1 MPPFFFPFRSSFV
14 FLSTHNQT
22 TFFQRMLAF
31 SSRIN
36 RFLPF
41 VFLIFFACNNSRDFE
56 LVPSDA
62 KVVMAVDF
70 KNVALNA
77 LSFDNLFSQSPDSAS
92 KPKEGDIAFDK
103 TGIDYM
109 RQGLAFQRAGS
120 SYQERIYLIVPISDK
135 DEFFDFCKTIDST
148 AVRSKSYEMEWIT
161 GQNITF
167 GVKDKTA
174 VGQFDKF
181 QSEDSKSKT
190 YLRELLELKPEEKL
204 VQTKPHFK
212 ELTDKSYDASIW
224 VDLGKFTED
233 TQIPVGAFKKPTGEF
248 SGILD
253 FQDGKIELTAD
264 GFNSDPESL
273 KYAKM
278 MEKTIEGSFLER
290 IPASKPMAV
299 MAFRLDMDQFKSM
312 IESNQQLASM
322 FDGLQ
327 ILGLEKGDIFS
338 ILGGQVSIAGL
349 EPAPAGEIFP
359 KVSLQLTIRDKAKA
373 MMAFEN
379 MANVGMIIKAGPD
392 LYTHPQV
399 PGLQI
404 RLKNDMLEITNSA
417 SNQKFAPKN
426 LEGFPSGNFIA
437 WFNFADIAKAI
448 PAGLPVSAGMNEFA
462 GYWKSISMA
471 SHYESPDHS
480 TFRASLMSTKSDQNA
495 FLTMAEFVKSIQ
507 KMQRAQPQFPQGP
520 EAYNNP
526 TGQAQPD
533 EE

>member
-1 MPPFFFPFRSSFV
+1 
-14 FLSTHNQT
+14 
-22 TFFQRMLAF
+22 MLAF

-41 VFLIFFACNNSRDFE
+41 VFLIFFACNSSRDFE

-77 LSFDNLFSQSPDSAS
+77 LSFDNLFSQSDDSSATA
-92 KPKEGDIAFDK
+92 KKGDIAFDK

-135 DEFFDFCKTIDST
+135 DEFFDFCKTIDTT

-167 GVKDKTA
+167 GIKDKTA

-190 YLRELLELKPEEKL
+190 YLRELLELKPEGKL

-233 TQIPVGAFKKPTGEF
+233 AQIPIQAGSLQKPTGEF

-264 GFNSDPESL
+264 GYTTDPEAL

-299 MAFRLDMDQFKSM
+299 MAFRLDMDLLKTM
-312 IESNQQLASM
+312 IESNAQIASM
-322 FDGLQ
+322 LDGLL
-327 ILGLEKGDIFS
+327 IFGLQKGEIFS

-349 EPAPAGEIFP
+349 EGAPAGEVFP

-373 MMAFEN
+373 SMAFEN
-379 MANVGMIIKAGPD
+379 MATVGMIVKTGTD
-392 LYTHPQV
+392 QYTIPQV

-404 RLKNDMLEITNSA
+404 RLKKDLLELTNSA
-417 SNQKFAPKN
+417 STEKFSPKN
-426 LEGFPSGNFIA
+426 LEDFPSGNFVA

-448 PAGLPVSAGMNEFA
+448 PAGLPVSAGINEFA

-471 SHYESPDHS
+471 SHYESPEHS
-480 TFRASLMSTKSDQNA
+480 TFRASLVSTKTDQNA
-495 FLTMAEFVKSIQ
+495 FLTMAEFAKSLQ
-507 KMQRAQPQFPQGP
+507 KMQKAQPAFPQEP
-520 EAYNNP
+520 EAKNNSS
-526 TGQAQPD
+526 
-533 EE
+533 EEPQMDSEE

>member
-1 MPPFFFPFRSSFV
+1 MRV
-14 FLSTHNQT
+14 FQ
-22 TFFQRMLAF
+22 
-31 SSRIN
+31 SRII

-41 VFLIFFACNNSRDFE
+41 VFLIFFSCNSSRDFE
-56 LVPSDA
+56 LIPSDA
-62 KVVMAVDF
+62 KLVMAVDF
-70 KNVALNA
+70 KNLALNA
-77 LSFDNLFSQSPDSAS
+77 LSFDNLFSHSSDSS
-92 KPKEGDIAFDK
+92 SEPKKGDVAFDK

-120 SYQERIYLIVPISDK
+120 AYQERLYLIIPISDK

-174 VGQFDKF
+174 VGQYDKF

-190 YLRELLELKPEEKL
+190 YLRELLELKPEGKL

-233 TQIPVGAFKKPTGEF
+233 AQIPAGAFKKPTGEF

-264 GFNSDPESL
+264 GFTSDPEAL

-290 IPASKPMAV
+290 IPASRPMAV
-299 MAFRLDMDQFKSM
+299 MAFRMDMDVFKTM
-312 IESNQQLASM
+312 IESNQQLTSM

-327 ILGLEKGDIFS
+327 ILGLQKREIFS
-338 ILGGQVSIAGL
+338 ILGGQVAIAGL
-349 EPAPAGEIFP
+349 GPAPAGEMFP

-373 MMAFEN
+373 SMAFEN
-379 MANVGMIIKAGPD
+379 MATAGMIIKTGPD

-399 PGLQI
+399 PGLEI
-404 RLKNDMLEITNSA
+404 RLKSDILEITNSA
-417 SNQKFAPKN
+417 SSEKFAPKN
-426 LEGFPSGNFIA
+426 LEEFPSGNFIA
-437 WFNFADIAKAI
+437 WLNFADIAKAI
-448 PAGLPVSAGMNEFA
+448 PAGLPASAGMNEFA
-462 GYWKSISMA
+462 SFWKHASMA
-471 SHYESPDHS
+471 SHYESPEHS
-480 TFRASLMSTKSDQNA
+480 TFRASLVSTKTDQNA
-495 FLTMAEFVKSIQ
+495 LLTMAEFVKSVQ
-507 KMQRAQPQFPQGP
+507 KMQKSQPAFPQGP
-520 EAYNNP
+520 EAYHNP
-526 TGQAQPD
+526 SEEPPMSSD
-533 EE
+533 E

>member
-1 MPPFFFPFRSSFV
+1 
-14 FLSTHNQT
+14 
-22 TFFQRMLAF
+22 MLVLQ
-31 SSRIN
+31 SRIN

-41 VFLIFFACNNSRDFE
+41 VFLIFFACSSSRDFE
-56 LVPSDA
+56 LIPSDA
-62 KVVMAVDF
+62 KLVMAVDF
-70 KNVALNA
+70 KNLALNA
-77 LSFDNLFSQSPDSAS
+77 LSFDNLFSQSPDSSS
-92 KPKEGDIAFDK
+92 KPKKGDIAFDK

-109 RQGLAFQRAGS
+109 RQGLAFQRAGAA
-120 SYQERIYLIVPISDK
+120 YQERVYMIVPITDK

-161 GQNITF
+161 GQSITF

-190 YLRELLELKPEEKL
+190 YLRELLELKPEGKL

-233 TQIPVGAFKKPTGEF
+233 AQIPVGAFKKPTGEF

-290 IPASKPMAV
+290 IPSSKPMAV
-299 MAFRLDMDQFKSM
+299 MAFRVDMDQFKTM

-327 ILGLEKGDIFS
+327 VLGLQKGEIFS
-338 ILGGQVSIAGL
+338 ILGGQVSISGL
-349 EPAPAGEIFP
+349 EPAPAGEMFP

-373 MMAFEN
+373 SMAFEN
-379 MANVGMIIKAGPD
+379 MANVGMIIKTGPD

-399 PGLQI
+399 PGLAI
-404 RLKNDMLEITNSA
+404 RLKNDMLEVSNSA
-417 SNQKFAPKN
+417 STQKFDPKN
-426 LEGFPSGNFIA
+426 LEDFPSGNFIA

-471 SHYESPDHS
+471 SHYESPEHS
-480 TFRASLMSTKSDQNA
+480 TLRATLTSTKSDQNA
-495 FLTMAEFVKSIQ
+495 FLTMAEFAKSLQ
-507 KMQRAQPQFPQGP
+507 KMQKSQPAFPQGP

-526 TGQAQPD
+526 S
-533 EE
+533 EEPPMSLEE